1 MSNSPKP
8 EAEVNKGNNVC
19 QHSDSPVP
27 DSLTD
32 EKSPGPDNIRET
44 SANASQLQHNMEE
57 QLEQM
62 LAPLKSKLQE
72 LTQQQKHNTASLE
85 AERAE
90 IDEINHQTSKLKE
103 ELQQQLENDLKPIKE
118 LIGLFREWLKN
129 NPEDLSP
136 VTKIGPQTKLQTSIE
151 PTTNLQTS
159 TEATT
164 TREGDEEEED
174 KSLLSEEEQL
184 LKDYKDKEKR
194 INLSKNAIIVSPT
207 IESLDNSRLG
217 VDKLV
222 VLEEKQRKGNYWI
235 LTQGSS
241 QYLVPS
247 DTIKINSHN
256 SNTLE
261 ELFECEDVNNENKF
275 ELLKPAKVSSIGEKK
290 WKLSKPGKLKFIG

>member
-8 EAEVNKGNNVC
+8 EAELNKGNNVC

-72 LTQQQKHNTASLE
+72 LTQQQENNTASLE
-85 AERAE
+85 GK
-90 IDEINHQTSKLKE
+90 INEINNLMSELKE
-103 ELQQQLENDLKPIKE
+103 ELQQQLEDELRPIKE

-136 VTKIGPQTKLQTSIE
+136 VTKIGPQTKLQKSTE
-151 PTTNLQTS
+151 PTTKLQTS
-159 TEATT
+159 TEPTT
-164 TREGDEEEED
+164 TRKGDKEEED
-174 KSLLSEEEQL
+174 QSLLSEEEQL

-290 WKLSKPGKLKFIG
+290 WKLSKPGKLKFIS

>member
-44 SANASQLQHNMEE
+44 SANASQLQHNMED

-62 LAPLKSKLQE
+62 LAPLESKLQE

-129 NPEDLSP
+129 NPEYLSP
-136 VTKIGPQTKLQTSIE
+136 VTNIGPQTKLQTSIE

-290 WKLSKPGKLKFIG
+290 WKLSKPGKLKFIS

>member
-8 EAEVNKGNNVC
+8 EAELNKGNNVC

-44 SANASQLQHNMEE
+44 SANASQPQHNMED

-72 LTQQQKHNTASLE
+72 LTQQQENNTASLE
-85 AERAE
+85 GK
-90 IDEINHQTSKLKE
+90 INEINNLMSELKE
-103 ELQQQLENDLKPIKE
+103 ELQQQLEDELRPIKE

-136 VTKIGPQTKLQTSIE
+136 VTKIGPQTKLQKSTE
-151 PTTNLQTS
+151 PTTKLQTS
-159 TEATT
+159 TEPTT
-164 TREGDEEEED
+164 TRKGDKEEED
-174 KSLLSEEEQL
+174 QSLLSEEEQL

>member
-1 MSNSPKP
+1 MSNSPKS
-8 EAEVNKGNNVC
+8 EAEVNKGDNVY
-19 QHSDSPVP
+19 QNSGPPPS

-44 SANASQLQHNMEE
+44 SANASQLQHNMED

-62 LAPLKSKLQE
+62 LAPLESKLQE

-90 IDEINHQTSKLKE
+90 INEINNQISKLKE

-129 NPEDLSP
+129 NPEYLSP
-136 VTKIGPQTKLQTSIE
+136 VTKIGPQTKLQKSTE
-151 PTTNLQTS
+151 PTTKLQTS

-290 WKLSKPGKLKFIG
+290 WKLSKPGKLKFIS